1 MSETLDDAARVMA
14 SCRAVLAG
22 RRRLHHR
29 KQLAR
34 HDRRHPLTSP
44 RFHPKRIITQ
54 RAATR
59 VRPADDAMG

>member
-34 HDRRHPLTSP
+34 HDRRHPLTSQ